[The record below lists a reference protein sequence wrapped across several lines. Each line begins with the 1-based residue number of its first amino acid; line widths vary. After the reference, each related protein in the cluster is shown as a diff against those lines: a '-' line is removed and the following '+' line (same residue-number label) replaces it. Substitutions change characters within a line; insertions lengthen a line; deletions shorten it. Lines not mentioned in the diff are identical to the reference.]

1 MSDIFKEI
9 INQIMKIWNSLTVAQ
24 RVLVSSVTLVTII
37 GLILI
42 ISIPTGVKE
51 QKRWV
56 YLYKNLSQENLTSI
70 LEKLDQ
76 TGINY
81 KLDENNSIKVYGT
94 DIYDVK
100 MSLAKEG
107 LPAGDNKNGFE
118 LFDKTNFGMTD
129 FQQKLNYKRALQG
142 ELSRTI
148 NSLREVENS
157 RIHFT
162 EKKESLF
169 ADQEE
174 KPKASVTL
182 KLKAGNTLSKEQVQ
196 GIVHLVASA
205 IEGLEPTGVTVVDV
219 TGKLLTNPYLI
230 DETSSISSYHQ
241 ELKHKTAI
249 NFEKKAQSLL
259 DGVLGPGKSLVRVS
273 VDLNFK
279 KIEQT
284 QEVYN
289 PDGGV
294 VRSKESNASSSQ
306 FAEDPSTSKSEGD
319 IVNYEIDKTVSHI
332 IDEVGNIKRMTI
344 SVAVDGTYKYNE
356 ETKERDY
363 VPRSEDEL
371 TRYESL
377 IKNSLGFDPQRADQI
392 VVSNV
397 MFDREHLE
405 NDMLAMDNSRKE
417 KTYLQYFKWGASIV
431 IILIFII
438 IIRSIIK
445 NVISSLVIE
454 KPVYQEIGGFE
465 NEENQIDSEIVKSDG
480 LINNIESFVVND
492 IDVLVAAI
500 KVLMNTK

>member
-24 RVLVSSVTLVTII
+24 RVLVSSVTLITIV

-56 YLYKNLSQENLTSI
+56 PLYKNLSQDNLTAI
-70 LEKLDQ
+70 IEKLDQ
-76 TGINY
+76 TGVEY
-81 KLDENNSIKVYGT
+81 RLDEDNTIKVYGT
-94 DIYDVK
+94 NVYDVK
-100 MSLAKEG
+100 MSLAKDG
-107 LPAGDNKNGFE
+107 LPSGDNNNGFE

-157 RIHFT
+157 RVHFT

-169 ADQEE
+169 TEKEE
-174 KPKASVTL
+174 EPKASVTL
-182 KLKAGNTLSKEQVQ
+182 KLKPGNSLSKEQIQ

-205 IEGLEPTGVTVVDV
+205 IEGLKPAGVTIVDV

-230 DETSSISSYHQ
+230 DETSSMSSYHQ

-294 VRSKESNASSSQ
+294 VRSKELNKSSSQ
-306 FAEDPSTSKSEGD
+306 FAEEPSTSKNEGN
-319 IVNYEIDKTVSHI
+319 IVNYEIDKTISHI

-344 SVAVDGTYKYNE
+344 SVAVDGTYKFNE
-356 ETKERDY
+356 ETKEKDY
-363 VPRSEDEL
+363 QPRSEEEL
-371 TRYESL
+371 E
-377 IKNSLGFDPQRADQI
+377 
-392 VVSNV
+392 
-397 MFDREHLE
+397 
-405 NDMLAMDNSRKE
+405 
-417 KTYLQYFKWGASIV
+417 
-431 IILIFII
+431 
-438 IIRSIIK
+438 
-445 NVISSLVIE
+445 
-454 KPVYQEIGGFE
+454 
-465 NEENQIDSEIVKSDG
+465 
-480 LINNIESFVVND
+480 
-492 IDVLVAAI
+492 
-500 KVLMNTK
+500 